1 MLTRLAIFHGR
12 VRDGQDTAMR
22 RYVEDVLAP
31 LWRQFDGAE
40 EVRVMYGVEQDD
52 GGPEIPLILAI
63 TYLDRAAMSRALDS
77 PARYESR
84 DLLPGFFETYLNGS
98 LHHYLM
104 DTDTDTD
111 SGS

>member
-1 MLTRLAIFHGR
+1 
-12 VRDGQDTAMR
+12 MR

-40 EVRVMYGVEQDD
+40 DVRVMFGVEQDD

-63 TYLDRAAMSRALDS
+63 NYPDRAAMARALDS
-77 PARYESR
+77 QARYESR
-84 DLLPGFFETYLNGS
+84 DLLPGFFETYLDGS

-104 DTDTDTD
+104 DTDT
-111 SGS
+111 GS